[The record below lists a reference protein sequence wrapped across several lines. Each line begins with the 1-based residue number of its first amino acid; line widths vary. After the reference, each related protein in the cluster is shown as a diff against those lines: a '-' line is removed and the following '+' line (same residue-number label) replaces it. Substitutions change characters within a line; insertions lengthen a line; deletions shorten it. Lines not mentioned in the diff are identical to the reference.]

1 VNTDSDMNRTHFTAT
16 SRPIT
21 SRCGSGRWG

>member
-1 VNTDSDMNRTHFTAT
+1 MDISTGLYIRSV

-21 SRCGSGRWG
+21 SRCF